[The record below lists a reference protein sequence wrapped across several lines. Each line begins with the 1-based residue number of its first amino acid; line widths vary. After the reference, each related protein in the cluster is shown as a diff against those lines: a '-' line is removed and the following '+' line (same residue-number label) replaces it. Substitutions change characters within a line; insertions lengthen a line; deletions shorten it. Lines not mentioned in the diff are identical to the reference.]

1 MGEVSRVDAF
11 SLVVKNMEKGN
22 RAVTQ
27 KILDIIIKSIEQ
39 EKISKKYSS
48 AIMIDNAED
57 ASLFG
62 DLLIKV
68 VK

>member
-1 MGEVSRVDAF
+1 MGEVNRVDAF

-39 EKISKKYSS
+39 EKVSKKYSS
-48 AIMIDNAED
+48 AIRIDNAED